1 MLPGFRFLLAAIVL
15 SSSILVFGLGAAALL
30 RAAHEEFISTPS
42 WRAIPEPLLA
52 QQSEPAKPVL
62 AVLSAEPPG
71 ETPGETEAA
80 GKNRVK
86 AAAQATIQVEVV
98 PEGDPGPPAAALPEP
113 AKSANAGLPNALQ
126 SEAAPTS
133 TAPPVASEFEPS
145 GLSISGTSET
155 EISKSEIKIT
165 ATDPTPNSA
174 REAAGIQEPS
184 SSPAAIEQADA
195 SATIETAHVAA
206 DTINGPAQDPSAAA
220 KAMTALPDHDA
231 IAAKLATLGGPAVTG
246 EPPTN
251 EPPSPPAKTD
261 GDSARLRRIAILR
274 RQQAR
279 WAAERRRIAQRARA
293 TAPEPALA
301 FPPQQTADPSRI
313 GGG

>member
-1 MLPGFRFLLAAIVL
+1 M
-15 SSSILVFGLGAAALL
+15 
-30 RAAHEEFISTPS
+30 
-42 WRAIPEPLLA
+42 
-52 QQSEPAKPVL
+52 
-62 AVLSAEPPG
+62 
-71 ETPGETEAA
+71 
-80 GKNRVK
+80 
-86 AAAQATIQVEVV
+86 
-98 PEGDPGPPAAALPEP
+98 
-113 AKSANAGLPNALQ
+113 
-126 SEAAPTS
+126 
-133 TAPPVASEFEPS
+133 TAP
-145 GLSISGTSET
+145 
-155 EISKSEIKIT
+155 
-165 ATDPTPNSA
+165 
-174 REAAGIQEPS
+174 
-184 SSPAAIEQADA
+184 
-195 SATIETAHVAA
+195 
-206 DTINGPAQDPSAAA
+206 
-220 KAMTALPDHDA
+220 PDHDA